1 MICSCSP
8 LKESR
13 PKYSC
18 SGCSKSGFR
27 LLFAVGALV
36 FFTAAVL
43 PVAFAVVDFVLGDD
57 VAMLVDFLSHRVKTI
72 VIKVL
77 KKTGIISV
85 NFVVNAALINR
96 RDADSGMF

>member
-18 SGCSKSGFR
+18 KGCSKSGFR
-27 LLFAVGALV
+27 LLFAVGVFV

-43 PVAFAVVDFVLGDD
+43 PVAFAVVFVLGDV
-57 VAMLVDFLSHRVKTI
+57 VAMLVGFLSHRVKNNSYKI
-72 VIKVL
+72 L
-77 KKTGIISV
+77 KKTGTISV
-85 NFVVNAALINR
+85 NFVMNAALINR